1 MLGFKS
7 LVNWFSTEYCD
18 LRDSIKERCDIISI
32 STLWLNGGTYIPA
45 NAIPYSLSV
54 ETLRSIWA
62 ALETLSKARAVFKN
76 TEQTYR
82 LWFDRETYY
91 LTSDCYEELQRI
103 TDYALDSDTDYL
115 VQSTTYIKRHYALPD
130 VEYLNEYIAAKS
142 GKSTKWSCRLLTPME
157 LSYIEQRATL
167 HVSSLT
173 ISDLSFLQLDAVEQ
187 QKHYD
192 HLVSLIELYNQAKVG
207 WNAVPVP
214 SDLVMVSQCFYVVTQ
229 YPTAT
234 LKKNVVVPVVRLS
247 NFLNSKPEITTINVN
262 DIQLRDAQIRELSQS
277 RMCELFDTA
286 GNLRRYYEE
295 LSKCQNLTT

>member
-18 LRDSIKERCDIISI
+18 LRDSIQEKCEIILI
-32 STLWLNGGTYIPA
+32 GTLWLNGGRYIRA
-45 NAIPYSLSV
+45 NNIPYSLSV
-54 ETLRSIWA
+54 ETLRSLSA
-62 ALETLSKARAVFKN
+62 ALETLLKARTLFRN
-76 TEQTYR
+76 TGQTYR

-91 LTSDCYEELQRI
+91 LTSNRDEELQRI
-103 TDYALDSDTDYL
+103 TDYALASDTAVL
-115 VQSTTYIKRHYALPD
+115 VQGTAYRKRGYVLSD

-142 GKSTKWSCRLLTPME
+142 GKSTKWSYRQLTPME

-167 HVSSLT
+167 PVSSLT

-214 SDLVMVSQCFYVVTQ
+214 SDLVLADQRVYVVTQ

-234 LKKNVVVPVVRLS
+234 LKKNVVVPVVRLGD
-247 NFLNSKPEITTINVN
+247 FLNSKPEITTINVN

-295 LSKCQNLTT
+295 LSECRNMTT